1 MSSRIVGLCF
11 LACLLGCAE
20 ELDTTRV
27 ESARGTLGEEI
38 YEVVCQRIASEE
50 SPEDVSG
57 RRSRALC
64 EGEAGPEAATTP
76 RLRALAENR
85 ERLVTALDRVMP
97 EELEDDV
104 GDFMLSLLPFYEPP
118 DDRLPRQT
126 RAVARVLEELVNDD
140 EALAALE
147 RMSTRRGYR
156 PLRLGLGVARPMLAY
171 PEFDSF
177 AEKALETIDE
187 GGSAGGEWEALLRA
201 AALEMATAEPVP
213 PEETDTTLALTRQL
227 LFSEDAD
234 FVVGSP
240 LWTSRRDGRGI
251 VLTSR
256 AGGAVELPFADADG
270 DGLADVDAL
279 GRFVDGAGS
288 VLDVPAPFRV
298 AHESAVS
305 RDSVGRALR
314 TDGAHYYAYFDV
326 SRTMLG
332 GVTREA
338 SAWFDPAAPVLMDL
352 TDGLPVLLGP
362 RTGLSRAYG
371 SATLAYM
378 GPDTSQ
384 GALFDVLHGVGVL
397 LPRANTDDVLALTE
411 ILVTDHPELVAGLIE
426 TGLFTDRRADGRDA
440 ALRQPSNLWDDL
452 IQVATWI
459 AQEPG
464 LMEALLRSFT
474 DPDAACLGQIYGEMM
489 RYRDDVYYD
498 PGNLNARRTNVVFT
512 ERVDRAAPD
521 STGNMSLFTRSL
533 SVIHDLSGVQMCNK
547 EGAYLDMPGP
557 LRWPIGREYRECEL
571 LEVDDVA
578 QLYAQSIIGRAEL
591 ELKDPTLNDLLDL
604 VSGIVDRDQLLEDM
618 SGIDGLTTSPTPYAL
633 NRLVFAPRNDFLQKI
648 TDPPLSRDGVP
659 VEERHAGVI
668 FAWEREYLCDGRRV
682 SFYQAMAPLLRAFDD
697 YDRRT
702 VGPGI
707 APDIDPT
714 NPRFLFGEL
723 ISAQHLHWS
732 TPASDHTQSTDP
744 RGAFFS
750 YQDSGVTYEENIA
763 DAFFEGKLIE
773 RLYELSV
780 ALDGIELR
788 PGVDGIDVFAA
799 AAEDMLDPDRNVG
812 LTARDGRRTTTVND
826 GSREVP
832 LTPLYL
838 VLDGLAAMDEAFAA
852 APERHERWLRAR
864 GALVDQLLTVRC
876 TGECEMQNRR
886 TLALARV
893 LIPFVRDRIAAHRD
907 AGDLDAWALSM
918 HERAADSLGS
928 PMGSALIYFLDAV
941 HQDPEAREALAALLG
956 YLVDEASAND
966 ALPTTLVAIA
976 DILQLLDD
984 DLNLVPLLQVLS
996 RALAPEAPEAV
1007 AGSVSEVV
1015 LDGSATDETMD
1026 LLREIQVVDERRTM
1040 KAMMANMV
1048 ALPAGEEE
1056 TPLEVILD
1064 VIAEVNR
1071 RDPGAG
1077 GPMTVED
1084 HHDTFSRAH
1093 DFLTSESRG
1102 MERLYQVIQQRE
1114 LE

>member
-1 MSSRIVGLCF
+1 MCSRPVGLCL
-11 LACLLGCAE
+11 LACLLGCVE

-57 RRSRALC
+57 RQSRAVC
-64 EGEAGPEAATTP
+64 AGEAGPEAATTP

-85 ERLVTALDRVMP
+85 DRLVPALDRVMP

-126 RAVARVLEELVNDD
+126 RAVARVLEELVNDE

-177 AEKALETIDE
+177 AERALETIDD
-187 GGSAGGEWEALLRA
+187 GGSAGAEWEALLRA
-201 AALEMATAEPVP
+201 SALEMATAQPDP
-213 PEETDTTLALTRQL
+213 PDETTTLALARQL
-227 LFSEDAD
+227 LYSEDAD
-234 FVVGSP
+234 FAVSAP
-240 LWTSRRDGRGI
+240 LWTSRRDARGI
-251 VLTSR
+251 VLTARS
-256 AGGAVELPFADADG
+256 GGSVDLPFTDGDG

-279 GRFVDGAGS
+279 GRFVDATGS

-298 AHESAVS
+298 AHENAIA
-305 RDSVGRALR
+305 RDTMGRALR
-314 TDGAHYYAYFDV
+314 TDGGHYYAYFDV

-332 GVTREA
+332 GVTHEA

-352 TDGLPVLLGP
+352 TDGLPLLLGP
-362 RTGLSRAYG
+362 RTGLSREYG

-378 GPDTSQ
+378 GPDTSR

-397 LPRANTDDVLALTE
+397 LPRESTDDALALVE
-411 ILVTDHPELVAGLIE
+411 ILVTDHPELLAALIE
-426 TGLFTDRRADGRDA
+426 TGLFTDRRADERSA
-440 ALRQPSNLWDDL
+440 ALRAPSNLWDDL
-452 IQVATWI
+452 IQIATWI

-464 LMEALLRSFT
+464 LMEGLLRSFVH
-474 DPDAACLGQIYGEMM
+474 PDAACLGPIYAEMM

-512 ERVDRAAPD
+512 ERVDRTAPD

-533 SVIHDLSGVQMCNK
+533 SVIHDLSGVKMCNK
-547 EGAYLDMPGP
+547 AGAYLDMPGP
-557 LRWPIGREYRECEL
+557 LRWPVTGSYAECEL
-571 LEVDDVA
+571 LEVNDVA

-604 VSGIVDRDQLLEDM
+604 ASGIVDRDQLLEDM
-618 SGIDGLTTSPTPYAL
+618 SGIDGLTTHPTPYAL
-633 NRLVFAPRNDFLQKI
+633 NRLVFAPRNDFLENI

-659 VEERHAGVI
+659 VEDRHAGVI
-668 FAWEREYLCDGRRV
+668 FAWEREYFCDGRRV
-682 SFYQAMAPLLRAFDD
+682 SFYDAMAPLLRAFDD
-697 YDRRT
+697 FDRRT

-707 APDIDPT
+707 APDPDPT

-744 RGAFFS
+744 RGSFFS
-750 YQDSGVTYEENIA
+750 YQDGGVTYEENVA
-763 DAFFEGKLIE
+763 DAFAEGKLIS
-773 RLYELSV
+773 RLHELSV
-780 ALDGIELR
+780 VLDGIELR
-788 PGVDGIDVFAA
+788 PGVDGISVLAA
-799 AAEDMLDPDRNVG
+799 ATEDLLDPDRNVG
-812 LTARDGRRTTTVND
+812 LAARDGRRTTTVND

-838 VLDGLAAMDEAFAA
+838 LLDGLAAMDAAFAA
-852 APERHERWLRAR
+852 EPDRHERWLRAR

-876 TGECEMQNRR
+876 TGECEMDNRR
-886 TLALARV
+886 TFALVRV
-893 LIPFVRDRIAAHRD
+893 LLPFLRERIAAHRD

-918 HERAADSLGS
+918 HERAAESIGS
-928 PMGSALIYFLDAV
+928 PTGSALIYFLDAV

-956 YLVDEASAND
+956 YLVDAASGND
-966 ALPTTLVAIA
+966 AFPTTLVAIA
-976 DILQLLDD
+976 DILQLLED
-984 DLNLVPLLQVLS
+984 DLNLVPLLRVLS
-996 RALAPEAPEAV
+996 RALAPEAPDAV
-1007 AGSVSEVV
+1007 AGSVGEVV
-1015 LDGSATDETMD
+1015 LDGSAADETMD

-1048 ALPAGEEE
+1048 ALPPGEEE

-1077 GPMTVED
+1077 SPMTLED
-1084 HHDTFSRAH
+1084 HHDTLSRAH

-1102 MERLYQVIQQRE
+1102 MERLYRVIQQRE